1 MKKLNFLAICFLS
14 LLSFSSCTKDVNLNG
29 AGPVAENQNNITVSY
44 SEWIPS
50 SMLVWAD
57 TTVDDNPTI
66 YASIDAPIT
75 ESMINNYSILVYARK
90 SGSEETSVFPATIYD
105 SNNDYELLHATY
117 DMSGIQIF
125 HTKNTGGVYA
135 RPENNTLRFRYI
147 LIERAVADNGRPD
160 LSEPEYSMTELQSMS
175 YQEVLAALNIPE

>member
-1 MKKLNFLAICFLS
+1 MFLMNNILPIRSLS
-14 LLSFSSCTKDVNLNG
+14 LFVLASLMLFSSACNDGGNKPTEVEENL
-29 AGPVAENQNNITVSY
+29 VIT
-44 SEWIPS
+44 
-50 SMLVWAD
+50 L
-57 TTVDDNPTI
+57 NPDPGT
-66 YASIDAPIT
+66 AIDAPIT